1 MEGLHGGRLRGSSR
15 VMSEGLHRR
24 SSLMFANVREG
35 WNVLECSGMF
45 WNVLESS
52 GMFLWKARAELW
64 TARAELWTARAE
76 LWKARAEACCR
87 PASCPRPSQ
96 FNQLPSSHGQDKHQ
110 QPQQHRGSRWRS
122 PLLTKCWWCGVMWS
136 CCCRVVV
143 VLLSCCCGVV
153 VLCCCVGVVLQLW
166 SKLFTSSPRL
176 AAAPCAA
183 RLGSRQLHR
192 ASLSR
197 GGSDRPRPPRHSRS
211 SANRVA

>member
-1 MEGLHGGRLRGSSR
+1 MKGTRRARAERERRSSERVFMEGLHGGCLRGSSR

-24 SSLMFANVREG
+24 SSWMFANVREG
-35 WNVLECSGMF
+35 LHVLECSGT
-45 WNVLESS
+45 
-52 GMFLWKARAELW
+52 FLWKARAELW
-64 TARAELWTARAE
+64 MWMWTARAE
-76 LWKARAEACCR
+76 LWKACADACCR
-87 PASCPRPSQ
+87 PASCPRLSQ
-96 FNQLPSSHGQDKHQ
+96 FNQLPSSHGQDEHQ
-110 QPQQHRGSRWRS
+110 QLQQHRGSMWRS
-122 PLLTKCWWCGVMWS
+122 PLLTKCWWCGVVW
-136 CCCRVVV
+136 CCCRV
-143 VLLSCCCGVV
+143 VV

-197 GGSDRPRPPRHSRS
+197 GGSYRPRPPRHSRS